1 MILVNIF
8 LYMTKYMNNKVDK
21 KLKKRVNDKRDGRK
35 LIKEKRD
42 DVSLERA
49 TNKIINDL
57 SQHFR
62 LMGIYDYEEGD
73 LTEELVLK
81 KEGSSNG

>member
-62 LMGIYDYEEGD
+62 LMGIYGYEEGD